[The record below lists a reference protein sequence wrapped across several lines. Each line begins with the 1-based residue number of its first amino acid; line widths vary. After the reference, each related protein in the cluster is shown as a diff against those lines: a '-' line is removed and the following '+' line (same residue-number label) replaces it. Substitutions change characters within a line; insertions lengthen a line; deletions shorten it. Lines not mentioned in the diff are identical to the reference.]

1 MLNKIDFAN
10 EKENIQRKKIKQLTL
25 HSDYI
30 AIFSNEKYDRQDG
43 RLINYFDGKRYELET
58 KWYGDENNKRN
69 SDKYSN
75 YQIDFEKLIYLE
87 KKSQENNST
96 PLLMVFFSNELVI
109 WNINKCDWKSTQ
121 KKIKTNKYGGKYG
134 AEKEES
140 IQVYLYLDDAIYRNK
155 NITPFS

>member
-1 MLNKIDFAN
+1 MNTDFAN
-10 EKENIQRKKIKQLTL
+10 EKERTQRKKIKQLTL

-30 AIFSNEKYDRQDG
+30 AIFSNEKYDRIDG

-75 YQIDFEKLIYLE
+75 YQIDLEKLIYLE
-87 KKSQENNST
+87 KKAKENNST
-96 PLLMVFFSNELVI
+96 PLLMVFFSNELVV
-109 WNINKCDWKSTQ
+109 WDINKCDWKNTQ
-121 KKIKTNKYGGKYG
+121 KIIKTNKYGGKYG

-140 IQVYLYLDDAIYRNK
+140 QQVYLMLSDAVYRDK
-155 NITPFS
+155 KITPFN